1 MINSG
6 VFCGYCRGDGGRSV
20 DKRGF
25 LEPGESYDVSV
36 VEAVCDWFGDG
47 DVDAAFVLFLFF
59 CGEAPEG
66 TRGACVV
73 VVPGGDMPVIG
84 GVIG

>member
-36 VEAVCDWFGDG
+36 VEAVSDWFGDG
-47 DVDAAFVLFLFF
+47 DVDAAFV
-59 CGEAPEG
+59 
-66 TRGACVV
+66 
-73 VVPGGDMPVIG
+73 
-84 GVIG
+84 